1 MSARL
6 AAGDTVRV
14 RTGDV
19 PHHVR
24 TPGYLKGK
32 RGIVTRLVG
41 ECGNPETLAYGHDGL
56 PKLALYRVCFT
67 QESLWPDYA
76 GPRGDTLEVEVYENW
91 LEGAP

>member
-6 AAGDTVRV
+6 AAGEVVRV
-14 RTGDV
+14 RTGDP

-24 TPGYLKGK
+24 TPGYLKGLC
-32 RGIVTRLVG
+32 GTVTGLVG
-41 ECGNPETLAYGHDGL
+41 EFANPETLAYGHDGL
-56 PKLALYRVCFT
+56 PKISLYRVRFT

-76 GPRGDTLEVEVYENW
+76 GPRGDTLEVELYENW